1 MKEHT
6 MITRTELAKRW
17 NVSPPTIN
25 KWIAEKKI
33 KLSQVTNM
41 FSLDYIEAIE
51 KQDIDVDTVSA
62 FAVRALRRRVEQ
74 LESENTM
81 LKSTLLQVA
90 VTANEVA
97 TQLMKGQAKE
107 EY

>member
-1 MKEHT
+1 MQNHT
-6 MITRTELAKRW
+6 MLTRKELAERW

-25 KWIAEKKI
+25 KWIAEKKL

-62 FAVRALRRRVEQ
+62 FAVRALRRKIEQ
-74 LESENTM
+74 LEGENTM

-97 TQLMKGQAKE
+97 AQMMKGQA
-107 EY
+107 